1 MRYKKK
7 RKSSI
12 KEVVLL
18 ILIVVIG
25 FSIVITQGIFLNKSI
40 SIHRIVKISQ
50 FKISYN
56 YLKSVTVIIKDYIN
70 NKYTAM
76 GTGVIIKYE
85 NGYTYIITDFHVI
98 NVVGNDIRIQNGLRQ
113 RYVEIVKINKKKDLA
128 LIRIFGKLKNKG
140 VIKGFAFPI
149 ISEKIYN
156 VGHHLGRL
164 YIYGE
169 GVISGWDRTLLL
181 VQIPDMFGDSG
192 SGIFNS
198 QGKLIALVDEINLIP
213 MSPID
218 LIVDSSHSLCISNS
232 DIQSFLRGL
241 KNDRR

>member
-1 MRYKKK
+1 MKHKKKK
-7 RKSSI
+7 RLS
-12 KEVVLL
+12 VLL
-18 ILIVVIG
+18 ILTLIIG
-25 FSIVITQGIFLNKSI
+25 FSIVITQSIFLNKSVK
-40 SIHRIVKISQ
+40 SNKIVKVVQ

-70 NKYTAM
+70 NRYTAM
-76 GTGVIIKYE
+76 GSGVIIKYE
-85 NGYTYIITDFHVI
+85 DGYTYIITDFHVV
-98 NVVGNDIRIQNGLRQ
+98 NVPGNDVRIQNGSRQ
-113 RYVEIVKINKKKDLA
+113 RYVEIVKTNKKKDLA
-128 LIRIFGKLKNKG
+128 LIKIFGKLKNKQF
-140 VIKGFAFPI
+140 IRGFAFPI

-169 GVISGWDRTLLL
+169 GVVAGWDKTLLL

-198 QGKLIALVDEINLIP
+198 QGKLIALVDKINLIN

-218 LIVDSSHSLCISNS
+218 LIADSSHALCISNS
-232 DIQSFLRGL
+232 DIQSFLRGY
-241 KNDRR
+241 